1 MNADHRAGYARC
13 GLCGAAA
20 CATAAVALW
29 LLCSAGCGSAANSAN
44 GETAPAAKTAPAAD
58 ETQPKSAVGKVVKRV
73 AAGGPTYTSTSLLR
87 VGFRQPSIAFPRL
100 EPAADREFEVYKR
113 TQAELLKAHFVL
125 VPAVRGPDVRDLDVD
140 RRYRDPVEWL
150 AENIR
155 VDFPGEAEIMRVSL
169 SCGDP
174 REAQVLVQAVVDAY
188 LSQVV
193 AVERNQIGDRLD
205 RLQRACSEVSSRV
218 RQRRSE
224 IMQLSELL
232 GTAEGK
238 GASLKQQL
246 AVEQFLE
253 LQKEH
258 TRLQADVQRVKAE
271 LEMRKAALAGMD
283 EAEFSELEIDAL
295 AQSDPHASQVLVP
308 ALVQARRLLAE
319 SSIPSKTAPDAQTI
333 AKLQRYAQDVEKQLA
348 VRRQELRDKL
358 RQGKA
363 TAMKAEIR
371 TLEQQIA
378 VGADMVART
387 ARDVEERQKVAE
399 RLGRSSV
406 DLDMARAEIEQ
417 LDVLLRDLT
426 QEKDRLTVEI
436 NAPARITLAERAML
450 PTSRD

>member
-1 MNADHRAGYARC
+1 MNADRRAGHVRR

-20 CATAAVALW
+20 CAMAAVALW

-44 GETAPAAKTAPAAD
+44 GETAAAAKTAPAAD

-87 VGFRQPSIAFPRL
+87 IGFRHPSIAFPRL
-100 EPAADREFEVYKR
+100 EPAADKEFEVYKR
-113 TQAELLKAHFVL
+113 TQAELLKTRFVL
-125 VPAVRGPDVRDLDVD
+125 LHALRGPDVKELDVD

-150 AENIR
+150 AQSIS
-155 VDFPGEAEIMRVSL
+155 VDFPGDAEIMRVSL
-169 SCGDP
+169 SAGDP

-193 AVERNQIGDRLD
+193 AVESNQVRVKLEHLD
-205 RLQRACSEVSSRV
+205 RACTEVSSRV

-258 TRLQADVQRVKAE
+258 TRLQADMQRANAE
-271 LEMRKAALAGMD
+271 LDMRKAALKGLPD
-283 EAEFSELEIDAL
+283 VDISELEIDAL
-295 AQSDPHASQVLVP
+295 AQSDPQTSQVLVP
-308 ALVQARRLLAE
+308 LLVQVKRLLAE
-319 SSIPSKTAPDAQTI
+319 SDIPSKTAPDAQTI
-333 AKLQRYAQDVEKQLA
+333 AKLQRHAQDVEKQLA

-363 TAMKAEIR
+363 AAMKAEIR

-378 VGADMVART
+378 VGTGMVLLSAADVSEKR
-387 ARDVEERQKVAE
+387 KVAE
-399 RLGRSSV
+399 RFGASSV
-406 DLDMARAEIEQ
+406 EVDMARAEIEQ
-417 LDVLLRDLT
+417 LDALLRDLT
-426 QEKDRLTVEI
+426 QERERLVIEI
-436 NAPARITLAERAML
+436 NAPERITLAERATL